1 MVVKG
6 GTKMAIGHI
15 EVTASGCI
23 PEESSAWQE
32 NEFSGPCTVRGIL
45 DRIGDKWSVLVILRL
60 GAHPQRFRALLRAID
75 VISARMLTVTLRG
88 LERDGF
94 VNREVYNTRPPAVEY
109 SLTPL
114 GQTLLGHVSALASWV
129 VDSEM
134 TIKKAQMKFDSL
146 NK

>member
-1 MVVKG
+1 MKG
-6 GTKMAIGHI
+6 GTKITTRHI
-15 EVTASGCI
+15 KVTASGCI
-23 PEESSAWQE
+23 SEENGTWLE

-45 DRIGDKWSVLVILRL
+45 DRIGDKWSVLVVLRL
-60 GAHPQRFRALLRAID
+60 GAHPQRFRALLRAVD

-94 VNREVYNTRPPAVEY
+94 VNREVYDTRPPSVEY

-114 GQTLLGHVSALASWV
+114 GRTLLGHVSVLASWV

-134 TIKKAQMKFDSL
+134 TIKKAQTKFDAL

>member
-1 MVVKG
+1 MIVKG
-6 GTKMAIGHI
+6 GTKITTRHI
-15 EVTASGCI
+15 KVTASGCI
-23 PEESSAWQE
+23 TEESSTWLE
-32 NEFSGPCTVRGIL
+32 NDFSGPCTVRGIL

-60 GAHPQRFRALLRAID
+60 GAHPQRFRALLRAVD

-94 VNREVYNTRPPAVEY
+94 VNREVYDTRPPSVEY

-114 GQTLLGHVSALASWV
+114 GRALLSHISALASWV

-134 TIKKAQMKFDSL
+134 TIKKAQTKFDAL